1 MTSSSIPPEQM
12 ALSFGEAASSADG
25 ERKDASCRYCG
36 APVEIPD
43 WYGAEGVQLHFC
55 GEACR
60 KAWVEEL
67 PSYEVKLERQRSH
80 RGANW
85 SIQARK
91 ARERDGFTCQL
102 CGVTE
107 EELGRQLDVHHK
119 IPFRSFKSNVEANK
133 LEHLISL
140 CSPCHSRTEAELKE
154 TLPLFRKP

>member
-12 ALSFGEAASSADG
+12 ALQFGKATPPADKEQSQAAC
-25 ERKDASCRYCG
+25 KHCG
-36 APVEIPD
+36 APVEIPQ
-43 WYGAEGVQLHFC
+43 WYSVEELQLHFC
-55 GEACR
+55 SSACR
-60 KAWVEEL
+60 KAWVEES
-67 PSYEVKLERQRSH
+67 PSFAVRLDLKRFR

-91 ARERDGFTCQL
+91 ARERDRFTCQI

-119 IPFRSFKSNVEANK
+119 IPYRSFKSNVEANK

-140 CSPCHSRTEAELKE
+140 CSSCHSRTEVELRE